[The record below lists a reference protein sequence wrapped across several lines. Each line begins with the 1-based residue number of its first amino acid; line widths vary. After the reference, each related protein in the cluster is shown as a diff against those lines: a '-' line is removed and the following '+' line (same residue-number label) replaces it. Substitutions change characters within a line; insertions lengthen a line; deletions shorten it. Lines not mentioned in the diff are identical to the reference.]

1 MALALEG
8 IKVVDVSQVAA
19 VPMCA
24 RHLADFGAEVIH
36 VESAATGDSWRGLQA
51 GAGGGG
57 GGVPSDIHYNWE
69 AFNRNK
75 RSLGLDLSQE
85 TGQKILHK
93 LVEEADVFVTNLRL
107 WEQEKFRVKYDT
119 LSKLNRRLI
128 YGSVTGH
135 GKKGPDKDMPAYD
148 TTVYWARAG
157 VTHTLTLPG
166 MSLLDS
172 RPAFGDVVA
181 GLGLAFGVMVALYV
195 RDRTGEGQEI
205 DISLFQT
212 GLYQL
217 IFDMSAAL
225 ATGQDWQEWRMSQPM
240 EDEELQKR
248 GDKLR
253 AEAEAAVARLTD
265 FLRENTPAP
274 LATSYETKDGRVLR
288 FNAGRGDHYWPMFC
302 QSIEREDLVND
313 PRFNSMEARGE
324 NHLEMYHILKE
335 AFLSRTLDEWKP
347 RLGGIPVSPYQSLAE
362 VVNDP
367 QARANDFFVPFDHPT
382 HGRIEVMANHVNL
395 SMTPATVR
403 MPAPEFS
410 QHTEEVLL
418 ELGYTWEDIAQ
429 FKQQKVIP

>member
-8 IKVVDVSQVAA
+8 IKVIDVSQVAA

-24 RHLADFGAEVIH
+24 RHLGDFGADVIH
-36 VESAATGDSWRGLQA
+36 VENAVTGDSWRGLQA

-75 RSLGLDLSQE
+75 RSLALDLSQE
-85 TGQKILHK
+85 AGQKILCK
-93 LVEEADVFVTNLRL
+93 LVEKADVFVTNLRL
-107 WEQEKFRVKYDT
+107 WEREKFGVEYDT

-166 MSLLDS
+166 MSFLDT

-181 GLGLAFGVMVALYV
+181 GLGLAFGVMLALYV
-195 RDRTGEGQEI
+195 RDRTGKGQEI

-212 GLYQL
+212 ALYQL

-225 ATGQDWQEWRMSQPM
+225 ATGQDWQDWRMSQPM
-240 EDEELQKR
+240 EEGLQKQREELV
-248 GDKLR
+248 
-253 AEAEAAVARLTD
+253 AEVGVAVARLSD
-265 FLRENTPAP
+265 FLRENSPAP
-274 LATSYETKDGRVLR
+274 LAVSYETKDGRVLR

-302 QSIEREDLVND
+302 RAIEREDLEND
-313 PRFNSMEARGE
+313 PRFNSMAARRE
-324 NHLEMYHILKE
+324 NHVELYHILKE
-335 AFLSRTLDEWKP
+335 AFLSKTLEELKP
-347 RLGGIPVSPYQSLAE
+347 RLGGIPVSPYQNLAE

-382 HGRIEVMANHVNL
+382 YGRIEVIANPLNL
-395 SMTPATVR
+395 SETPASIR

-410 QHTEEVLL
+410 QHTEEILL

-429 FKQQKVIP
+429 FKQQGIIA